1 MVSLVASSCVC
12 CGSFLW
18 LVQLVQEIEFVE
30 DDDDEG
36 RRIERETKSE
46 SR

>member
-18 LVQLVQEIEFVE
+18 LVQEIEFVE